1 MISRIDTAKERIA
14 QIEASLDNIQEKIKR
29 GKNNVEQLTW
39 LDVGDL
45 RYIAAILRE
54 MEEFCG
60 S

>member
-1 MISRIDTAKERIA
+1 MASQIDTAKERIA

-29 GKNNVEQLTW
+29 DKNNVEQLTW

-45 RYIAAILRE
+45 RHIAAILRE

-60 S
+60 